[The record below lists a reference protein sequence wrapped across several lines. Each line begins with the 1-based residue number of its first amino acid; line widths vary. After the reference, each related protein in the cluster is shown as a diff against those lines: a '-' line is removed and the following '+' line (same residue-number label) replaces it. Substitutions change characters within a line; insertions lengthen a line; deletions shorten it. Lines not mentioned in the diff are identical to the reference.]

1 MSFFSQ
7 ILQKLTTKESKAQKS
22 FEGIYNDLG
31 IFEYFNDGFYI
42 KLEDSK
48 EKINWQEIDQI
59 NVYKK
64 DVFVYDLVM
73 MEIIFN
79 GDTIKIHEETPGWF
93 QFNIKLKDNLKS
105 IQKDWGINI
114 TQPPFAQNFTTI
126 YLKEKGIVT

>member
-48 EKINWQEIDQI
+48 EKIFE
-59 NVYKK
+59 YP
-64 DVFVYDLVM
+64 FL
-73 MEIIFN
+73 II
-79 GDTIKIHEETPGWF
+79 T
-93 QFNIKLKDNLKS
+93 L
-105 IQKDWGINI
+105 
-114 TQPPFAQNFTTI
+114 
-126 YLKEKGIVT
+126 